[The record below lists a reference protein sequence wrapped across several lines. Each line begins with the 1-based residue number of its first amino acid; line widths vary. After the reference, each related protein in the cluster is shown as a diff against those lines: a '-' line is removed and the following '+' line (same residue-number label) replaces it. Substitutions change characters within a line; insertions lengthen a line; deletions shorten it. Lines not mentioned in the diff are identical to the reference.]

1 MIGIKY
7 HYDSVTEYNTFTMKV
22 MSLISVL
29 NTNKNGSKQQIPHSF
44 ETKVALAS
52 HVINSYSSW
61 FLYAWVNIDYADIIM
76 NPRCCVVC

>member
-29 NTNKNGSKQQIPHSF
+29 NTHKNGSKQQNPHSF
-44 ETKVALAS
+44 ETNIALETLDLHA
-52 HVINSYSSW
+52 IDSYSSR
-61 FLYAWVNIDYADIIM
+61 FLM
-76 NPRCCVVC
+76 LG

>member
-29 NTNKNGSKQQIPHSF
+29 NTYKNGSKQQNLHSF
-44 ETKVALAS
+44 ETKIAPVFKCYEFIFFS
-52 HVINSYSSW
+52 VS
-61 FLYAWVNIDYADIIM
+61 YAWVNIDYADIIM